1 MARECHRHTENDT
14 CPEKSQ
20 MSNFR
25 KQIRAIRLD
34 NWFSLCPTGPP
45 IRGAHNQRQIS
56 HMGFGKS
63 GKKRKENGGGG
74 NWEGC
79 FWESTPAILL
89 CACAPLGISVPKLLA
104 SLFLFFYFLLFTFS
118 EMPKCQNAKS
128 KSFLSPNF
136 WLWKCG
142 ISHPFILG
150 AYGFDLF
157 LLLFMFRYRYDMF
170 HFLLMGNFIRKNKQ
184 GLSLRAS

>member
-1 MARECHRHTENDT
+1 MGIYNFFIRLSFVGRRERACKQAENPAGLTDSQSHSARRNGTRVSPPYRERHVSW
-14 CPEKSQ
+14 KSQ

-118 EMPKCQNAKS
+118 EMPKCQ
-128 KSFLSPNF
+128 
-136 WLWKCG
+136 
-142 ISHPFILG
+142 
-150 AYGFDLF
+150 
-157 LLLFMFRYRYDMF
+157 
-170 HFLLMGNFIRKNKQ
+170 KQ
-184 GLSLRAS
+184 IVSLT